1 MSAVSVSPINL
12 SPPSLPLIETQHPTR
27 KATTVAP
34 KAPTARGFTLAER
47 RSIAFEK
54 LTLYLVLFVAIVAAV
69 VSFVALTWVGQQFMQ
84 QQVAYLLPLA
94 IDGFAIACS
103 VGIVRSQASGE
114 KAGERASEW
123 LGMFIAL
130 GLSILGNVYH
140 GLHTVTAAVPQFLV
154 IAYSAAV
161 PIIVAY
167 GIHVYGRAMSRGISA
182 HVLADDPDKL
192 HFDVVHLGEE
202 TMAQKAAPARIAK
215 SAPRQVAAASA
226 PRQQETA
233 RAAVAEARATTTAPT
248 APSSAPRQD
257 APTAP
262 TQLGKSIKDAKARYR
277 QIVAAEVEAG
287 RDVSAADVRR
297 QVESEGFEVPTE
309 GAGRKW
315 VSQIVAELDAIVPP
329 TDRAAADLDAARSTP
344 ERATA

>member
-1 MSAVSVSPINL
+1 LTETHPI
-12 SPPSLPLIETQHPTR
+12 R

-34 KAPTARGFTLAER
+34 KAPAARGFTLAEQ

-69 VSFVALTWVGQQFMQ
+69 VSFVALAWVGQQFMDFR
-84 QQVAYLLPLA
+84 VAFLLPLA

-114 KAGERASEW
+114 KAGQRASEW

-202 TMAQKAAPARIAK
+202 TVAQKAAPARIQK
-215 SAPRQVAAASA
+215 SAPRQVGDAPA
-226 PRQQETA
+226 PRQEA
-233 RAAVAEARATTTAPT
+233 RAAVAEARSERPAPEAAPRPT
-248 APSSAPRQD
+248 APVSSGAEDVVFERYVESVRNGERMTGKQI
-257 APTAP
+257 AE
-262 TQLGKSIKDAKARYR
+262 QLGW
-277 QIVAAEVEAG
+277 
-287 RDVSAADVRR
+287 
-297 QVESEGFEVPTE
+297 TE
-309 GAGRKW
+309 GQGRKKRQRW
-315 VSQIVAELDAIVPP
+315 DERIAELDAVAPR
-329 TDRAAADLDAARSTP
+329 TDRGAADLEAARSIP
-344 ERATA
+344 QERATA

>member
-1 MSAVSVSPINL
+1 MTAACVSPVNL
-12 SPPSLPLIETQHPTR
+12 SPPSLLLDETHPIR

-34 KAPTARGFTLAER
+34 KAPAARGFTLAEQ

-69 VSFVALTWVGQQFMQ
+69 VSFVALTWVGQQFMDWR
-84 QQVAYLLPLA
+84 VAFLLPLS

-114 KAGERASEW
+114 RARDRASEW

-202 TMAQKAAPARIAK
+202 TMAQKAAPARVAK
-215 SAPRQVAAASA
+215 APAPRQDD
-226 PRQQETA
+226 A
-233 RAAVAEARATTTAPT
+233 RKAVAEARSTAPAPT
-248 APSSAPRQD
+248 APV
-257 APTAP
+257 TAP
-262 TQLGKSIKDAKARYR
+262 PKAVASDDAVFEQYAASVRAGERWTGKQVADALGFS
-277 QIVAAEVEAG
+277 
-287 RDVSAADVRR
+287 
-297 QVESEGFEVPTE
+297 E
-309 GAGRKW
+309 GAGRKIRARW
-315 VSQIVAELDAIVPP
+315 DEALAGELDAVAPP
-329 TDRAAADLDAARSTP
+329 TDRGAADLEAARSIP
-344 ERATA
+344 ERASA